1 MLLRNPQPDP
11 EFTHRFGVPT
21 ELEIP
26 AMPKQ
31 QAWTPP
37 KQQQEWRPKRPTM
50 EFPAIPKQQEWTP
63 PRYWKELL
71 QVQETKF
78 ERICKSWF
86 VKIVTVLAILYILAL
101 ITVFL
106 GKLFMMVVALK

>member
-1 MLLRNPQPDP
+1 MLLRNPEPYP
-11 EFTHRFGVPT
+11 EFTRKFDEPT
-21 ELEIP
+21 EIEIP
-26 AMPKQ
+26 AIPKQTMPKQ
-31 QAWTPP
+31 QAWMPP
-37 KQQQEWRPKRPTM
+37 QQQD
-50 EFPAIPKQQEWTP
+50 WTP

-78 ERICKSWF
+78 ERLCKSWF

-101 ITVFL
+101 ISVFL

>member
-11 EFTHRFGVPT
+11 EFSRKFDTPT
-21 ELEIP
+21 EIEI
-26 AMPKQ
+26 
-31 QAWTPP
+31 
-37 KQQQEWRPKRPTM
+37 
-50 EFPAIPKQQEWTP
+50 PAIPKQQAWMPPQQQQDWTP

-71 QVQETKF
+71 QVQESKF

-86 VKIVTVLAILYILAL
+86 VKVVTVLAIFYVIAL
-101 ITVFL
+101 ISVFL